1 MLITNLKPGMIIMV
15 DSTQACWLVLKI
27 LKRSFGFVIV
37 WLSPYGVI
45 EKELTSTVNLLGCQ
59 EVSL

>member
-1 MLITNLKPGMIIMV
+1 MLIKELKPAMIIMV
-15 DSTQACWLVLKI
+15 ESTKACWLVLKI

-45 EKELTSTVNLLGCQ
+45 EKESTSTVNLLDCQ
-59 EVSL
+59 KVSS